1 MDVGP
6 VEYLVISFPGNH
18 FDGSVAPAIADL
30 VERGTVHIL
39 DLVFIKKDPDGDVAV
54 FEFSDLDEAIGFAE
68 IEGEADGLLNDEDIA
83 AVADGL
89 EPDSSA
95 LFILWEDLWALDL
108 AQAVRRAG
116 GQVVTGARIP
126 REIIEAAF
134 ADHDNDGEVTS

>member
-39 DLVFIKKDPDGDVAV
+39 DLVFIKKDPDGDVTI
-54 FEFSDLDEAIGFAE
+54 FEFNDLEEAIGFVD
-68 IEGEADGLLNDEDIA
+68 IEGEAEGILNDDDIA

-116 GQVVTGARIP
+116 GQVVAGARIP
-126 REIIEAAF
+126 REIIESAF
-134 ADHDNDGEVTS
+134 VGIDTDGEVTS